1 MPDQQQPPAAEQP
14 EPVITSDVA
23 EQEPSGRDV
32 VDIILERH
40 AAIREQVD
48 AVMAATGAARQEQ
61 FDELVRMLAVH
72 EAVEEELIHPLAQEH
87 LEDAASMVDERLAE
101 EGQAKRALSSL
112 HDLGVEHADF
122 EDRFAELAVDVLAH
136 AEAEEQEELPALRA
150 ALSTEHLEALG
161 RLWSAA
167 EALAPTRPHP
177 SVGETGLANMLA
189 GPPLMVFDRVRDAI
203 RRANRP

>member
-1 MPDQQQPPAAEQP
+1 MPDQQQPQTAEQP
-14 EPVITSDVA
+14 EPAVPSAAA
-23 EQEPSGRDV
+23 EQEANGRDV
-32 VDIILERH
+32 VDIIIERH

-48 AVMAATGAARQEQ
+48 AVMAATGPARQEQ

-72 EAVEEELIHPLAQEH
+72 EAVEEELIHPLAQER
-87 LEDAASMVDERLAE
+87 LPEAAGMVDERLAE
-101 EGQAKRALSSL
+101 EGQAKRALSTL
-112 HDLGVEHADF
+112 HDLGVDHPDF

-136 AEAEEQEELPALRA
+136 AEAEEREELPALRA
-150 ALSTEHLEALG
+150 ALTTEHRESLG